1 MSRFYIPH
9 ESVRGKTIV
18 VSGEE
23 AHHIID
29 VMRLKP
35 GDGVVTFDATGREY
49 IGIIKE
55 VVKRSLVIDIT
66 EERESSAKC
75 GMPVT
80 LIQAIPKKDKMD
92 YIVEKATELGVRT
105 IAPVFTER
113 TIPKWDKRKMASQA
127 ERWRKIARE
136 ASKQC
141 GRSDI
146 PEIEEVAYFSDII
159 GKFKGCGRAFMA
171 ALSERAVPFKE
182 ALKGPR
188 PDTVTV
194 AIGPEGDFT
203 SGEIEEAVSAGFRL
217 VSLGPRVLKSDTAG
231 LAVLAVLNHEYAD

>member
-9 ESVRGKTIV
+9 ESIRGRMIV

-35 GDGVVTFDATGREY
+35 NDRVVTFDATGKEY
-49 IGIIKE
+49 IGVIKE
-55 VVKRSLVIDIT
+55 VAKKSLVIDIT
-66 EERESSAKC
+66 EEKEVAAKS
-75 GMPVT
+75 GAKIT
-80 LIQAIPKKDKMD
+80 LIQAVPKKNKMD
-92 YIVEKATELGVRT
+92 YIVEKATELGVSG
-105 IAPVFTER
+105 IMPVFTER
-113 TIPKWDKRKMASQA
+113 TIPKWDKRKMAFQA

-141 GRSDI
+141 GRADI
-146 PEIEEVAYFSDII
+146 PKVEEMTYFTAITGNFS
-159 GKFKGCGRAFMA
+159 GCDQALVA
-171 ALSERAVPFKE
+171 ALSDKAVPMKA

-188 PDTVTV
+188 PHNVAV

-203 SGEIEEAVSAGFRL
+203 DEEIEAAVSAGFK
-217 VSLGPRVLKSDTAG
+217 VINLGPRVLKSDTAG
-231 LAVLAVLNHEYAD
+231 LAALAVLNYEYAD